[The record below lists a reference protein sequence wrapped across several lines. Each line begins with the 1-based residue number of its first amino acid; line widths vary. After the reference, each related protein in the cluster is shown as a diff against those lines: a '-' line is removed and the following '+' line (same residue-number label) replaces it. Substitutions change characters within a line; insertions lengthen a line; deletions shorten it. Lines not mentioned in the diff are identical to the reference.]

1 MSRES
6 GSDRG
11 GEAAVAPGN
20 PVVARRVPGKVR
32 RMPRACAPEGCD
44 GYYHV
49 VSRING
55 RARLLTDTRREGFRE
70 LLGRVADFC
79 GVEVLTYCFME
90 NHFHLLV
97 RVPGELGEIDDEELL
112 RRSALLYGA
121 PPSRGRQPL
130 SLAGIRGALER
141 GTAEEREAMRA
152 LLLGRMGSLPMF
164 VKILKQR
171 FSLRYNR
178 EHGRLGTLWEGPF
191 RSVLV
196 EPTRRALS
204 VVGAYIDLNP
214 VRAGIV
220 EDPKDYR
227 FSGYGEAVGQ
237 GKPEGHVLL
246 RRLVLLGSGVQGS
259 DAGGGK
265 GEGAVC
271 AAVDTNDVSA
281 AEARGSGGAADGSGA
296 DERAGVAGVA
306 VGHPGLRKDGKEAAG
321 DDAGSGDVRA
331 RRDPA
336 PERDRATGER
346 GQVPRSGGTTNERSC
361 SLSSGSRGQ
370 ECPLSVGDLREEAWE
385 YRKLL
390 YGEGARTRRGGG
402 AVVELEKAWAVERA
416 GGKLSLAQ
424 LLRCRVRYLTDG
436 AVIGGKAWME
446 DWLRANKETYGKRK
460 TPPRP
465 MRGGVWDGLC
475 SLRDLKKDVF
485 G

>member
-1 MSRES
+1 
-6 GSDRG
+6 
-11 GEAAVAPGN
+11 
-20 PVVARRVPGKVR
+20 
-32 RMPRACAPEGCD
+32 
-44 GYYHV
+44 
-49 VSRING
+49 
-55 RARLLTDTRREGFRE
+55 
-70 LLGRVADFC
+70 
-79 GVEVLTYCFME
+79 
-90 NHFHLLV
+90 
-97 RVPGELGEIDDEELL
+97 
-112 RRSALLYGA
+112 
-121 PPSRGRQPL
+121 
-130 SLAGIRGALER
+130 
-141 GTAEEREAMRA
+141 
-152 LLLGRMGSLPMF
+152 MF

-246 RRLVLLGSGVQGS
+246 RRLVVLGAGVQGAGVRSAGVQGS
-259 DAGGGK
+259 GV
-265 GEGAVC
+265 E
-271 AAVDTNDVSA
+271 
-281 AEARGSGGAADGSGA
+281 GSGGGDGGAGDADVVGGHSGPRSGA
-296 DERAGVAGVA
+296 RETAGG
-306 VGHPGLRKDGKEAAG
+306 
-321 DDAGSGDVRA
+321 DAGSGAGRA
-331 RRDPA
+331 ARNPTPGR
-336 PERDRATGER
+336 ERATEDRTGLPGGGGR
-346 GQVPRSGGTTNERSC
+346 THGRSSPH
-361 SLSSGSRGQ
+361 SSEGRGQ
-370 ECPLSVGDLREEAWE
+370 ECPLSDKELRAEARG

-390 YGEGARTRRGGG
+390 YGEAARTRRGGG
-402 AVVELEKAWAVERA
+402 AVVELEKAWAVERE

-446 DWLRANKETYGKRK
+446 DWLRANRETYGKRK
-460 TPPRP
+460 TPPRA
-465 MRGGVWDGLC
+465 MRGGVWGGLC